1 MTLLY
6 KSFEKLES
14 LFYSRKE
21 AAERAGISVST
32 LDRLVKEGGVP
43 KKLVRGNN
51 KFPKIAFDLWCNQP
65 DEQGRIQ

>member
-1 MTLLY
+1 VQD
-6 KSFEKLES
+6 FRAQHS
-14 LFYSRKE
+14 LWLVYPKE
-21 AAERAGISVST
+21 TAGISVST